1 MDPLYEKLRIMAKKF
16 KAHKMYGPKGQVV
29 MAKTMK
35 QHLALKAKKYNHK
48 PKKK

>member
-1 MDPLYEKLRIMAKKF
+1 MDPLYEKLRIMATKF
-16 KAHKMYGPKGQVV
+16 KAHKMYGPNGQVV